1 MIVNRFLWSFVVK
14 NVSCRKYVPS
24 KICPILLLVENM
36 STLLLVENMSFDN
49 MSVENMSVEKT
60 SRCPALLVYPVKLFG
75 ICLSRVQKAILKHS
89 NGDYLKARL
98 Q

>member
-1 MIVNRFLWSFVVK
+1 MTFLCQTSGPNVENMIVNRFLWSFVVK

-36 STLLLVENMSFDN
+36 STLLLVENMSVDN

-60 SRCPALLVYPVKLFG
+60 SRCLYINVN
-75 ICLSRVQKAILKHS
+75 S
-89 NGDYLKARL
+89 
-98 Q
+98 

>member
-1 MIVNRFLWSFVVK
+1 MIVNRFLWSYVVK

-36 STLLLVENMSFDN
+36 STLLLVENMSVNN

-60 SRCPALLVYPVKLFG
+60 SRCLFFGSSITSMLGKLSVKRSKKEAERTIINTI
-75 ICLSRVQKAILKHS
+75 IC
-89 NGDYLKARL
+89 
-98 Q
+98 